1 MMGTF
6 VFEKIFDEG
15 MDSMFET
22 VNQGVSMSWF
32 KAAPQISMTFA
43 SFDIGRRL
51 GDIIVVFESSLHVRI
66 REFIHK

>member
-1 MMGTF
+1 INTVYHAAFKRTSTFFLTVMMGTF

-32 KAAPQISMTFA
+32 KAA
-43 SFDIGRRL
+43 
-51 GDIIVVFESSLHVRI
+51 
-66 REFIHK
+66 